1 MAAAFLNIGGYALV
15 LTLAILVPHVQ
26 ANVAIFDDYWTQ
38 RQGDA
43 LKQTIAS
50 YDPNP
55 LNVTDH
61 LNYHVTLAV
70 DATESTNNTRRAFR
84 SEKWS

>member
-1 MAAAFLNIGGYALV
+1 MAATFLNIGGYTLV
-15 LTLAILVPHVQ
+15 FLSVILVPHVQ
-26 ANVAIFDDYWTQ
+26 ANVAIFDNYWKQ

-61 LNYHVTLAV
+61 LNYHVAL
-70 DATESTNNTRRAFR
+70 
-84 SEKWS
+84 

>member
-1 MAAAFLNIGGYALV
+1 MAAAFLNTGGYALV
-15 LTLAILVPHVQ
+15 FLLAILVPHVQ
-26 ANVAIFDDYWTQ
+26 ANVAVFDNYWTQ

-61 LNYHVTLAV
+61 LNYHVAL
-70 DATESTNNTRRAFR
+70 
-84 SEKWS
+84 